1 MASNYSLSPY
11 DNVGSGVT
19 RSGASKFPSP
29 WFDIASEYIP
39 SEINQIFEWCEYL
52 NLSMGTYRAASR
64 RVARYFLT
72 EIDVTGESEEERD
85 NIKELLNR
93 KLHIMTELAQIG
105 DDFMCFHGDTPVVT
119 KNGIYRI
126 RELEGKT
133 VEVLSKGGKYRKAE
147 FKSFGTQSLMEVEFS
162 DGRRILATPEHQWPV
177 RKSTGGTVLVPTT
190 RLSGRSVVRT
200 VAPRPAQNEEFR
212 EGVRHGFVFGDGSI
226 YNKHRRN
233 QFAVANFF
241 DEKDNAVRPYF
252 IGHGHEP
259 RPYLGGRL
267 VKIHGLPMH
276 YKQLPANDASA
287 EYWYG
292 FVCGFIAA
300 DGSVDRCG
308 CTSMCQVSRAALD
321 AIVVQ
326 LPRIGMVAGPVRD
339 YPHHSIFNRED
350 GTVDEYDGIYSTVT
364 ILKQFMQVDDLIIQ
378 EHRAKFEASGPA
390 TEYGKFMRV
399 SAVKETGIVD
409 KVYCCVEPETHTF
422 VIDNGVLTGNCYGN
436 VFVSIYF
443 PFERFL
449 ICPQCKTEY
458 TISNIRY
465 KYKADKLQFMASCLK
480 CSHQGE
486 MRCDDRRSPAKE
498 NIKLIRWNPKQVRLR
513 VHPVSGDIEHYWEIP
528 PRFVERIIA
537 GDEFFIR
544 STPMSILKCL
554 TAEAQRGAEGSA
566 LFKFK
571 KDSVYHFRE
580 STLAGLPIVG
590 WGIPPIMPNF
600 KLAYYIQVLRRY
612 DEAIAMD
619 FIIPFRILHPTV
631 GAGAQSDAVLSS
643 NLAEFRG
650 HMMRMVADRRKDP
663 TNVQVA
669 PFPVGYQMVGGEAR
683 MIAPKESIKF
693 AVEELLNA
701 LGYPAELYMGSLNLQ
716 SAPVA
721 LRLFEKSQSSLVD
734 GYNDLV
740 SWIVTRIARQYMLGD
755 MDASLTSVTM
765 ADDLERKA
773 LQLQAA
779 AGQDVAKST
788 AYKPFGLD
796 YLDEQKKI
804 IDEQKALM
812 KLQQAAQAEQQAQQ
826 SQQPQG
832 QGGGASDGSSAQGG
846 QGAQPGATPGDLTQ
860 QADQLANDM
869 LFNMPE
875 GLRRSQL
882 IKIKQS
888 NPTLHA
894 LVIQKMDEKRNAQK
908 TQGGVQVMQSNQQA
922 VAQGQPPSV

>member
-11 DNVGSGVT
+11 DNQGSNMS
-19 RSGASKFPSP
+19 RAGASLFPNP
-29 WFDIASEYIP
+29 FFDVASEYIP
-39 SEINQIFEWCEYL
+39 SEINQIFSWCEYL

-105 DDFMCFHGDTPVVT
+105 DDFMT
-119 KNGIYRI
+119 
-126 RELEGKT
+126 
-133 VEVLSKGGKYRKAE
+133 
-147 FKSFGTQSLMEVEFS
+147 
-162 DGRRILATPEHQWPV
+162 
-177 RKSTGGTVLVPTT
+177 
-190 RLSGRSVVRT
+190 
-200 VAPRPAQNEEFR
+200 
-212 EGVRHGFVFGDGSI
+212 
-226 YNKHRRN
+226 
-233 QFAVANFF
+233 
-241 DEKDNAVRPYF
+241 
-252 IGHGHEP
+252 
-259 RPYLGGRL
+259 
-267 VKIHGLPMH
+267 
-276 YKQLPANDASA
+276 
-287 EYWYG
+287 
-292 FVCGFIAA
+292 
-300 DGSVDRCG
+300 
-308 CTSMCQVSRAALD
+308 
-321 AIVVQ
+321 
-326 LPRIGMVAGPVRD
+326 
-339 YPHHSIFNRED
+339 
-350 GTVDEYDGIYSTVT
+350 
-364 ILKQFMQVDDLIIQ
+364 
-378 EHRAKFEASGPA
+378 
-390 TEYGKFMRV
+390 
-399 SAVKETGIVD
+399 
-409 KVYCCVEPETHTF
+409 
-422 VIDNGVLTGNCYGN
+422 YGN

-458 TISNIRY
+458 TINNIRY

-480 CSHQGE
+480 CSHSGE
-486 MRCDDRRSPAKE
+486 FRCDDRRSPAKE

-528 PRFVERIIA
+528 PRFVERITA

-544 STPMSILKCL
+544 STPMAILKCL

-631 GAGAQSDAVLSS
+631 GAGAQQDAVLSS

-650 HMMRMVADRRKDP
+650 HMLRMVADRRKDP

-788 AYKPFGLD
+788 AYKPFGLV

-812 KLQQAAQAEQQAQQ
+812 KMQQAAQAEQQAQQ

-832 QGGGASDGSSAQGG
+832 QPQGGASDGSSAPGG
-846 QGAQPGATPGDLTQ
+846 QGAQPGATPGDLAQ

-875 GLRRSQL
+875 SLRRSQL

-894 LVIQKMDEKRNAQK
+894 LVVQKMDEKRNAQK
-908 TQGGVQVMQSNQQA
+908 TQGGAAVHQQNQQA
-922 VAQGQPPSV
+922 VAAGQAPSV